1 MTAGAVAAPA
11 WAGPEDLPCARR
23 TTLHC
28 RCATRRAGRPRL
40 RQCPHLLQGA
50 LGVEP
55 ASTLAVWVGAAGE
68 RGLPGFFFG
77 QVKPHRALA
86 DGVPGLLEGL
96 ALPGIFWFIG
106 AEAAEVSACS
116 ADEECAVGPGALAQ
130 EALTGIL
137 VTGHTGEL
145 LLPLSCQLG

>member
-40 RQCPHLLQGA
+40 RQCPHMLQGA

-55 ASTLAVWVGAAGE
+55 ASTMAVWVGAVGE
-68 RGLPGFFFG
+68 RGIPGFFFG
-77 QVKPHRALA
+77 QVKPHSAMSGGATDLHA
-86 DGVPGLLEGL
+86 VL
-96 ALPGIFWFIG
+96 AL
-106 AEAAEVSACS
+106 
-116 ADEECAVGPGALAQ
+116 
-130 EALTGIL
+130 L
-137 VTGHTGEL
+137 VNFVTLEHTV
-145 LLPLSCQLG
+145 